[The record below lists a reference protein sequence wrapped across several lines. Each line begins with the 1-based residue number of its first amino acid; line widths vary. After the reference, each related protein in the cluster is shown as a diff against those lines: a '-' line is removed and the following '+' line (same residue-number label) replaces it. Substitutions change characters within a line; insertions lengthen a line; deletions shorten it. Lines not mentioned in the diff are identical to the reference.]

1 MNAAQY
7 EELLS
12 MLNDI
17 GFRLQR
23 LEKRMF
29 PASAEAPAA
38 SKPQAAAPAP
48 VQQPAAY
55 EVATDEDLDGQYG
68 NPEVRKDPPRWS
80 GQSHIGCRYSE
91 CPPEYL
97 ETLAGFLMWKAGKDD
112 EKDERDSKGNL
123 KSKWSRLD
131 AARARGWAA
140 RIRGGS
146 GAYRSTA
153 HTSSKEA
160 REQREASG
168 YQPPAQ
174 PEPPPLDDG
183 AFVGDDDIPF

>member
-17 GFRLQR
+17 GFRLHR

-29 PASAEAPAA
+29 PATPEAPAA
-38 SKPQAAAPAP
+38 AKPQAAAPAQ
-48 VQQPAAY
+48 VHQQPPAF
-55 EVATDEDLDGQYG
+55 EVATDDDLDGQYG
-68 NPEVRKDPPRWS
+68 NPEIRKDPPRWS
-80 GQSHIGCRYSE
+80 GESYVGCRYSE
-91 CPPEYL
+91 APPEYL

-112 EKDERDSKGNL
+112 EKDERDSKGNP

-131 AARARGWAA
+131 AARARGWAQ
-140 RIRGGS
+140 RIRGGG

-160 REQREASG
+160 REHREASG
-168 YQPPAQ
+168 YQAPPQ
-174 PEPPPLDDG
+174 PEPPPADD
-183 AFVGDDDIPF
+183 FGDSDIPF